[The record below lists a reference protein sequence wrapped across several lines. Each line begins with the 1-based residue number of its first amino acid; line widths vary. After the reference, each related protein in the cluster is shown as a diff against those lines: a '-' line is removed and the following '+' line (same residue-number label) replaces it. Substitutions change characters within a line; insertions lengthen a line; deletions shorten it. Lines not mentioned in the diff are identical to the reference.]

1 MNEVICS
8 NNSQNCV
15 CKATAKTRRAI
26 QDGAG
31 HRPEQVEADKR
42 GRQADLALCG
52 RSGYTRQTSDDA
64 GSILAW
70 LGYSKIFV
78 LALSSVRLCKNWR
91 NYACFL

>member
-78 LALSSVRLCKNWR
+78 LALSSVRLCKRR